1 MIYFKISQ
9 PIPGKGDAWMYYEC
23 NDDQSVRR
31 YLTYIPSTGEVEK
44 VAKPFM
50 RKLQQPE
57 MLMPASQEEFHRY
70 WPPDEDDETTTEDVI
85 REAVEEQGIKGKRY
99 FDPNMTVGEAMATH
113 PQVAEVFA
121 AFHLGGCSSCG
132 ISEVETVAQVC
143 YGYGIDLE
151 ILLDVLEGL
160 MDKEEEAS
168 EPDEKSA
175 AAVD

>member
-9 PIPGKGDAWMYYEC
+9 PVPGKGDAWMFYEC

-31 YLTYIPSTGEVEK
+31 YLTYIPSTGEVDK
-44 VAKPFM
+44 VAKPFI

-57 MLMPASQEEFHRY
+57 MLMRTTQEEFQRY
-70 WPPDEDDETTTEDVI
+70 WPPDDDEDTTEDII
-85 REAVEEQGIKGKRY
+85 RETIEEQGVSAKRH
-99 FDPNMTVGEAMATH
+99 FDPNMTVGEAMAIH

-121 AFHLGGCSSCG
+121 AFHLGGCASCG

-143 YGYGIDLE
+143 YGYGVDIE

-160 MDKEEEAS
+160 MEQKVESS

-175 AAVD
+175 AATD